1 MRQRAEA
8 ILAKFYGYRAF
19 RPGQYEV
26 IEAVAA
32 GRDAVVVM
40 PTGGGK
46 SVCYQIPALMADKGC
61 AIIISPLIALMQDQ
75 TQALVANG
83 IPAAAIHSNRSEVE
97 NRRIVEEAAK
107 GHLKLLYISP
117 ERLLSDFEFFAG
129 MKISL
134 FAIDEAHCISQ
145 WGHDFRPVYTQ
156 LSALKEN
163 FPEVPVMALTATADR
178 LTRNDIIK
186 QLKLKN
192 PYCRL
197 SSFDRPNI
205 SLAVYPN
212 PGAAGRVRF
221 VTAMTRKYPQ
231 DSGVVYCLS
240 RKGAED
246 AAAALSRE
254 GVAAVVYHAG
264 MTPAECDAS
273 LKAFLSGRVRVVCA
287 TIAFGMGIDK
297 SNIRWVVHYNMPGN
311 IESYYQEIGR
321 AGRDGLPAEAVMF
334 YSIQDVIMRRNF
346 ADQSGLPE
354 VNKEKLSRMQ
364 AFAEA
369 DNCRRRILL
378 NYFGEA
384 CVTDCGNC
392 DNCRR
397 PPQRFDG
404 TILAQKAISAVC
416 RTSGRLDIYQL
427 VGLLRGIRRLDLVQP
442 GFTELPTFGVG
453 ADLSKEE
460 WMSYAMQMLHLGIFD
475 MAYEDA
481 NRLKTTPFG
490 MRVLRGREKVE
501 LAQYVP
507 VKYRR
512 NKYVETPKVPVD
524 PVTELFEHLKAVRS
538 GIAKEENMLPHL
550 VFDDAALLD
559 MARKRPS
566 SIDSFILVEG
576 VSEKKAVM
584 FGRHFIREIRRF
596 EGLSLTD
603 KGSTYKETLVLFNSG
618 CDVGEI
624 AGIKKIKPATVYS
637 HLAKLVE
644 DGLVTDFR
652 RLIDPRQYMEIID
665 ICDSSPENA
674 MEILSERYPKGLVPL
689 ALAIR
694 RALERKNDNIKE

>member
-1 MRQRAEA
+1 M
-8 ILAKFYGYRAF
+8 
-19 RPGQYEV
+19 
-26 IEAVAA
+26 
-32 GRDAVVVM
+32 
-40 PTGGGK
+40 
-46 SVCYQIPALMADKGC
+46 
-61 AIIISPLIALMQDQ
+61 
-75 TQALVANG
+75 
-83 IPAAAIHSNRSEVE
+83 
-97 NRRIVEEAAK
+97 
-107 GHLKLLYISP
+107 
-117 ERLLSDFEFFAG
+117 
-129 MKISL
+129 
-134 FAIDEAHCISQ
+134 
-145 WGHDFRPVYTQ
+145 
-156 LSALKEN
+156 
-163 FPEVPVMALTATADR
+163 
-178 LTRNDIIK
+178 
-186 QLKLKN
+186 
-192 PYCRL
+192 
-197 SSFDRPNI
+197 
-205 SLAVYPN
+205 
-212 PGAAGRVRF
+212 
-221 VTAMTRKYPQ
+221 
-231 DSGVVYCLS
+231 
-240 RKGAED
+240 
-246 AAAALSRE
+246 
-254 GVAAVVYHAG
+254 
-264 MTPAECDAS
+264 
-273 LKAFLSGRVRVVCA
+273 
-287 TIAFGMGIDK
+287 
-297 SNIRWVVHYNMPGN
+297 
-311 IESYYQEIGR
+311 
-321 AGRDGLPAEAVMF
+321 
-334 YSIQDVIMRRNF
+334 
-346 ADQSGLPE
+346 
-354 VNKEKLSRMQ
+354 
-364 AFAEA
+364 
-369 DNCRRRILL
+369 
-378 NYFGEA
+378 
-384 CVTDCGNC
+384 TDCGNC